1 MPYLGLGI
9 HFLIA
14 LFFAVHAVRS
24 GRNIF
29 WVIIL
34 FSFPLLGSIVYFFVE
49 YLPDMRNSRAGRAVG
64 KAALNVID
72 PKRELREARHAF
84 DLSQTNQNRMRLA
97 NALLEAG
104 ESEEAIT
111 HLNACLVGQHEH
123 DPDVLTRL
131 ARAHMDM
138 GDAAGTSAALNKLIT
153 HHPERNTGDT
163 ALMYA
168 RALGATIGAERTVID
183 AAFQHA
189 LATGSGAE
197 AKLRYGQ
204 SLAGHNNDA
213 AARAQFEAIKQDAK
227 HWTPHAKSLNRE
239 WLRDAENAL
248 TELAK
253 R

>member
-14 LFFAVHAVRS
+14 LFFAVHAV
-24 GRNIF
+24 
-29 WVIIL
+29 
-34 FSFPLLGSIVYFFVE
+34 
-49 YLPDMRNSRAGRAVG
+49 RAGRAVG

-97 NALLEAG
+97 HALVDAG

-111 HLNACLVGQHEH
+111 HLNACLIGQHEH

-153 HHPERNTGDT
+153 HD
-163 ALMYA
+163 A
-168 RALGATIGAERTVID
+168 GAKT
-183 AAFQHA
+183 
-189 LATGSGAE
+189 
-197 AKLRYGQ
+197 
-204 SLAGHNNDA
+204 ND
-213 AARAQFEAIKQDAK
+213 
-227 HWTPHAKSLNRE
+227 
-239 WLRDAENAL
+239 
-248 TELAK
+248 TELFRHVFALENLLIQVRFFISAMLSWRLNK
-253 R
+253 LSPFF